1 MARETEMI
9 ETERFEARLRP
20 IPLMIAAGAC
30 ALFVWLVYSQE
41 GDVRL
46 LFALGFSLALAYG
59 TYRFYRERRIVREGR
74 AALAIVTEYR
84 EVPSSDGG
92 SDRECKYRFTAADG
106 FEYVGGCES
115 TIRDFPEAG
124 YQIAI
129 VYNQQNPSDN
139 FPREMFWFYDI

>member
-1 MARETEMI
+1 MVPNTEI
-9 ETERFEARLRP
+9 IKTERFEARLRP
-20 IPLMIAAGAC
+20 IRLLIAVGVC
-30 ALFVWLVYSQE
+30 ALFVWLVFSQE
-41 GDVRL
+41 GDFRL
-46 LFALGFSLALAYG
+46 MFALGFALALVYG

-74 AALAIVTEYR
+74 TALAIVTEYR

-106 FEYVGGCES
+106 FEYVGDCES
-115 TIRDFPEAG
+115 TIRDFPEEG
-124 YQIAI
+124 CHIPI